1 MKIPVFPLNGAVLFP
16 NTSIPLNIFENRY
29 LEMVDYALANGR
41 LIGMIQS
48 DKNKQF
54 YQIGCIGK
62 IYNFNETDDGRYL
75 ISLQGMSCFKVVK
88 HVELDLNFKILEIQK
103 IDNLLENTYNF
114 KKDQKENLLTKYNNY
129 IKSKEIN
136 IDISELNKIE
146 LPQLLKFI
154 TMVSP
159 FEDAEKQALL
169 ETLEINEFYEKLLSI
184 LDIETIGQL
193 DKKDLN

>member
-48 DKNKQF
+48 DKNKQL